1 MALGF
6 ALFAAVMMAR
16 GHAAEIP
23 AKERIVVLLTIDGF
37 PAWMWRDPTL
47 PTPTLRRLAKEGAV
61 ADAMSVSNPSITWIN
76 HTTLVTGVEPRKH
89 GVLFNGLLIRQPPL
103 APIIEPWRDKAELV
117 RVPTVYDVAHQAGL
131 TTAQVDWVAILNSGT
146 IDWEFLE
153 VPKPNGAIE
162 RELIDR
168 GAITAAEV
176 AAFGKGK
183 NIAWRDMMWTRAATH
198 IVREHKPNL
207 LLFHLLTTDAINHST
222 GPGSQASF
230 TACAYVDR
238 LVGDLLDALGAAG
251 LKDKATLLITTDH
264 GFKKV
269 AKVVFPNV
277 ALRKA
282 GLVQVDKEK
291 VSRCDAY
298 VMAQGGMAFVYVND
312 PERREALVPQLRDLF
327 ASMEGV
333 ASVVDGN
340 DGPKFGMPLPAEN
353 PGMGDLVLFAKGGYA
368 FKSSFDGEEIVAP
381 STNYL
386 GTHGYIASDPELDGI
401 FIAWGHGIKKA
412 GRLPRIRNVDVAP
425 TVAELLGVRLPT
437 SEGRVLGELLD
448 LTTTRSP

>member
-251 LKDKATLLITTDH
+251 LNEKATLLITTDH